1 MDAILKLYIKKTNG
15 EIINIGM
22 GKPISIKKVVKLINK
37 MIKKGKPEFGKLK
50 YKQTNKKLYP
60 EILKAKKKLKWIPR
74 VDLNL
79 GLKNT
84 IKFYQ

>member
-1 MDAILKLYIKKTNG
+1 
-15 EIINIGM
+15 M

-50 YKQTNKKLYP
+50 YKLETNKKLYP

-84 IKFYQ
+84 IKYYQ